1 MESQTPSAQV
11 FLKAKDI
18 AKFMFVAPVKYPPKC
33 FNLDQTRRQFK
44 YYSPKLNYKVWLKSF
59 IGDGRYSKK

>member
-18 AKFMFVAPVKYPPKC
+18 AKFMFVAPVKYPP
-33 FNLDQTRRQFK
+33 NVSILT
-44 YYSPKLNYKVWLKSF
+44 KLEDSLSIIALSLTIKF
-59 IGDGRYSKK
+59 G